1 MIKEKTFK
9 VALQKDRK
17 HLHFPF
23 YVHHSRVNNDIASKI
38 SNAHKENLKVRRS
51 AITPIAYRRN
61 EPGKIW

>member
-23 YVHHSRVNNDIASKI
+23 YAHHPRANNDIASQN
-38 SNAHKENLKVRRS
+38 SNAHKEKLKDS
-51 AITPIAYRRN
+51 PICDNADR
-61 EPGKIW
+61 